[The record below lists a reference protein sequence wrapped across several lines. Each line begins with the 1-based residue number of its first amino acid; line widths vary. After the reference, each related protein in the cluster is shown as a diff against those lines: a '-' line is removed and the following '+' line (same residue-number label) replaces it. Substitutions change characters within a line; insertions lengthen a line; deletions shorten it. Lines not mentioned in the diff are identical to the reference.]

1 MGVRNP
7 GSVTR
12 RGCGTRAPAP
22 SAVCAQEGCIG
33 GFSKQI
39 SLPFWRRSAIDVG
52 VANVQTQSGGL
63 MGERWRTAFI
73 ALTAVV
79 VALAIVSAI
88 FSRSGPAPSQS
99 EALYT
104 PSATPSPSPSPTR
117 TFTLPPTPTAAP
129 TSTPVATDS
138 PSPSP
143 RPSPTFKSYVV
154 KTGETLGALAQRFGV
169 TLQALLAA
177 NPDITD
183 PRHIRVGQIL
193 LIPPPGWSPS
203 PSSSPP
209 AG

>member
-1 MGVRNP
+1 
-7 GSVTR
+7 
-12 RGCGTRAPAP
+12 
-22 SAVCAQEGCIG
+22 
-33 GFSKQI
+33 
-39 SLPFWRRSAIDVG
+39 
-52 VANVQTQSGGL
+52 

-143 RPSPTFKSYVV
+143 SPRPSPPFKSYVV